1 MDIGALIVYGVL
13 AVVVVGSA
21 IGLIISRNA
30 VYAALFLV
38 LNFMAV
44 GLLYVA
50 LGAPFIALVQ
60 VTVYAGSIMVLF
72 MFVIMLLG
80 AEQLPFSEPVRGQR
94 VVGLLLAVAFMAEVA
109 LYIQLRSTP
118 LGNIP
123 AIPTDF
129 STPAKIG
136 MLLFDR
142 YLLAFEVTAVILL
155 AATVGAIMLTKQDK
169 PVREV
174 VIEPQTEER
183 KE

>member
-1 MDIGALIVYGVL
+1 MDFGSLLLYGTL

-21 IGLIISRNA
+21 IGLLISRNA

-44 GLLYVA
+44 GLLYLV
-50 LGAPFIALVQ
+50 LGAPFIGLIQ

-80 AEQLPFSEPVRGQR
+80 AEQLPFGEPVRGQR
-94 VVGLLLAVAFMAEVA
+94 VIGLVLAVAFLAEVA
-109 LYIQLRSTP
+109 LFIQLRSTP

-123 AIPTDF
+123 PIPTDF
-129 STPAKIG
+129 ATPAKIG

-142 YLLAFEVTAVILL
+142 YLLAFEVTAIILL

-169 PVREV
+169 PLREAA
-174 VIEPQTEER
+174 IEPRLEER

>member
-1 MDIGALIVYGVL
+1 MDFGTLFVYGTL

-21 IGLIISRNA
+21 IGMLISRNA

-44 GLLYVA
+44 GLLYLI

-80 AEQLPFSEPVRGQR
+80 AETLPFTEPVRGQR
-94 VVGLLLAVAFMAEVA
+94 AIGVLLAVAFLAEVA
-109 LYIQLRSTP
+109 LFIQLRSTP

-123 AIPTDF
+123 PISAEY
-129 STPAKIG
+129 SAPAQIG

-142 YLLAFEVTAVILL
+142 YLLAFELTAVILL

-169 PVREV
+169 PVHEAAKNPRL
-174 VIEPQTEER
+174 EER

>member
-1 MDIGALIVYGVL
+1 MEPGALFLYGTL

-21 IGLIISRNA
+21 IGLVISRNA

-44 GLLYVA
+44 GLLYLA

-80 AEQLPFSEPVRGQR
+80 AEQLPFTEPVRGQR
-94 VVGLLLAVAFMAEVA
+94 AIGLLLAVAFMAEIA

-118 LGNIP
+118 LGDLPPIP
-123 AIPTDF
+123 PEF

-142 YLLAFEVTAVILL
+142 YLVAFEVTAVILL

-169 PVREV
+169 STQEAALQ
-174 VIEPQTEER
+174 PQLEER